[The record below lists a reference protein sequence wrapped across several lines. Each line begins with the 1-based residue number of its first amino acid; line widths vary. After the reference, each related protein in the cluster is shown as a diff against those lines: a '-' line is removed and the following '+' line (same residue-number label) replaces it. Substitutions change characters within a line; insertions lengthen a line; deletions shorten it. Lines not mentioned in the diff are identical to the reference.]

1 VTDKS
6 NQAYKS
12 IGEVAK
18 ILNLVNKKNG
28 SLNTHTIRYW
38 EKEFKNINPKILSGK
53 RRYYDNKEIEKL
65 KTIQFLLKKQGLTI
79 KGVKIYLKNK
89 SFNLDEPLNNS
100 ININK
105 KDVLVNKINK
115 ISKLIKSIKKK

>member
-1 VTDKS
+1 MPKKTNSKLI
-6 NQAYKS
+6 S
-12 IGEVAK
+12 ISELVKK
-18 ILNLVNKKNG
+18 IGLTSRNSRNPP
-28 SLNTHTIRYW
+28 THTIRYW